1 MSRLPEQKAWD
12 NFSKSID
19 GSRLTFHRVENL
31 IGNGMPDV
39 VAVNENAITFWVE
52 NKAITDWPARFST
65 KPLASGVFEP
75 GQLGWARAWK
85 WKGGRSYVLLRVE
98 SEIKGA
104 VGKPRK
110 DVEPPFCFYLLDPVN
125 KIEEMTR
132 GELIF
137 SAVAKGKPEI
147 LEYMYSIKYGAK

>member
-1 MSRLPEQKAWD
+1 MSRKPEQRSWD
-12 NFSKSID
+12 NFSKDID

-39 VAVNENAITFWVE
+39 VAVNTNACMFWIE
-52 NKAITDWPARFST
+52 NKAIADWPARFST

-85 WKGGRSYVLLRVE
+85 WKGGESFVLLRVE

-104 VGKPRK
+104 VGKPAK
-110 DVEPPFCFYLLDPVN
+110 DVERPFQFYLLDPSK

-132 GELIF
+132 GELIYE
-137 SAVAKGKPEI
+137 SVAKGKPEV
-147 LEYMYSIKYGAK
+147 LEYIYSLQNRTK